1 MKHNNLLKKMMA
13 SAVAFSMMA
22 GSLPLMPAADEA
34 VVQSEILPETSGPQT
49 DAPASSQ
56 GTSGSETQVL
66 PSQDS
71 KLESQDLEQSGAA
84 AVRKSSRKVCLL
96 PERKQQKTAPRP
108 VSRNRAE
115 TSLQWKLKVRIRRTV
130 KLRK

>member
-71 KLESQDLEQSGAA
+71 KLESQDLNSQEQQRYGK
-84 AVRKSSRKVCLL
+84 AVGKYVFCRNGNN
-96 PERKQQKTAPRP
+96 RKQH
-108 VSRNRAE
+108 
-115 TSLQWKLKVRIRRTV
+115 LVR
-130 KLRK
+130 